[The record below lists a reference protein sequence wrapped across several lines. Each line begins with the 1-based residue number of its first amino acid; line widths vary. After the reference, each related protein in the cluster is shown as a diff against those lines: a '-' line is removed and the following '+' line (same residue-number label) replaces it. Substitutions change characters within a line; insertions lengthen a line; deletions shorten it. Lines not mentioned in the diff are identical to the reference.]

1 METILQKSIA
11 KPVAPVAPAASPRAD
26 ASSIATSAG
35 KMQRYGQLLLLVLAA
50 GAIYPILYLRQVYQ
64 TTMLDVFHIDNAQL
78 GYLYSVLGII
88 FFLSYLPSGWLADR
102 VAPRLLICFSLI
114 GTGALGLWY
123 STAPSFHTLLV
134 IFCCWGL
141 TTGLTFWASVLKR
154 VRMIAGANEQGRF
167 FGLLDGGR
175 GLVEALLAT
184 VALALF
190 AAATS
195 SGRGEAAGLRHV
207 IFLYSFTCIGIGALM
222 SFFKDAAP
230 VQDDTQAAADAAQSN
245 ARGALWR
252 DLSTL
257 AKIPQLWLV
266 AAVVFCGYQIFW
278 ATYSFSAYLQQGE
291 MHMTVVAAGMVTTL
305 KLWMRPLGGIGGGYL
320 GDRLSNLRVLIWAM
334 FLAVAGLIGLIVL
347 PSLRNMAL
355 LGAVVLFIGLMTYA
369 IRGLYWTL
377 LDYCAIPMRITG
389 LAIGLVS
396 LIGYSSDIFLP
407 LLNGYITE
415 HYAGMLGYQ
424 FYFAY
429 VAAIGTLGGIA
440 ALVLKRMSTRMSPS
454 QPA

>member
-1 METILQKSIA
+1 
-11 KPVAPVAPAASPRAD
+11 
-26 ASSIATSAG
+26 
-35 KMQRYGQLLLLVLAA
+35 MQRYVQLLLLVLAA
-50 GAIYPILYLRQVYQ
+50 GGIYPLLYLRQVYQ
-64 TTMLDVFHIDNAQL
+64 TTMLDVLHIDNAQL
-78 GYLYSVLGII
+78 GYLYSVLGIV
-88 FFLSYLPSGWLADR
+88 FFVSYLPSGWLADR

-123 STAPSFHTLLV
+123 STAPSFHALLV
-134 IFCCWGL
+134 IFCLWGV

-184 VALALF
+184 AALALF
-190 AAATS
+190 AAATG
-195 SGRGEAAGLRHV
+195 SGRGEAVGLRHV
-207 IFLYSFTCIGIGALM
+207 IYMYSFTCIALGALM
-222 SFFKDAAP
+222 SFFKDPAP
-230 VQDDTQAAADAAQSN
+230 AQAETRSVEVN
-245 ARGALWR
+245 ANGSLWR
-252 DLSTL
+252 DLATL
-257 AKIPQLWLV
+257 AAIPQLWLM

-291 MHMTVVAAGMVTTL
+291 MHMTVVAAGMVTTA
-305 KLWMRPLGGIGGGYL
+305 KLWMRPIGGIGGGFL
-320 GDRLSNLRVLIWAM
+320 GDRLSNLRVLIWAL

-347 PSLRNMAL
+347 PALRNMVL

-407 LLNGYITE
+407 LVNGYITE

-424 FYFAY
+424 IYFAY

-440 ALVLKRMSTRMSPS
+440 ALVLKRMTHSK
-454 QPA
+454 PA

>member
-1 METILQKSIA
+1 MQKSIG
-11 KPVAPVAPAASPRAD
+11 KPNSAAGSPRAETSSL
-26 ASSIATSAG
+26 ASAASGST
-35 KMQRYGQLLLLVLAA
+35 QRYVQLLLLVLAA
-50 GAIYPILYLRQVYQ
+50 GGIYPLLYLRQVYQ
-64 TTMLDVFHIDNAQL
+64 TTMLDVFRIDNAQL
-78 GYLYSVLGII
+78 GYLYSVLGIV
-88 FFLSYLPSGWLADR
+88 FFVCYLPSGWLADR

-123 STAPSFHTLLV
+123 STAPSFNVLLV
-134 IFCCWGL
+134 IFCCWGI

-154 VRMIAGANEQGRF
+154 VRMIAAANEQGRF

-184 VALALF
+184 AALALF
-190 AAATS
+190 AAATG
-195 SGRGEAAGLRHV
+195 SGRGEATGLRHV
-207 IFLYSFTCIGIGALM
+207 IYLYSFTCIGLGALM
-222 SFFKDAAP
+222 SFFKDPAP
-230 VQDDTQAAADAAQSN
+230 AQAESKSAEAN
-245 ARGALWR
+245 ARGSLWR
-252 DLSTL
+252 DLATL
-257 AKIPQLWLV
+257 ASIPQLWLM

-291 MHMTVVAAGMVTTL
+291 MHMSVVAAGMVTTA
-305 KLWMRPLGGIGGGYL
+305 KLWMRPIGGIGGGFL
-320 GDRLSNLRVLIWAM
+320 GDRLSNLRVLIWAL
-334 FLAVAGLIGLIVL
+334 FLAVAGLIGLILL
-347 PSLRNMAL
+347 PALRNMAL

-407 LLNGYITE
+407 LVNGYITE

-424 FYFAY
+424 IYFAY

-440 ALVLKRMSTRMSPS
+440 ALVLKRMTHSK
-454 QPA
+454 PA

>member
-1 METILQKSIA
+1 MSSTETILQKSMA
-11 KPVAPVAPAASPRAD
+11 KPLAPAAAARAE
-26 ASSIATSAG
+26 ATPTTPTTPVAGSAA
-35 KMQRYGQLLLLVLAA
+35 QRYSQLFLLVLAA

-64 TTMLDVFHIDNAQL
+64 TTMLDVFHIDNEQL
-78 GYLYSVLGII
+78 GYLYSVLGIV
-88 FFLSYLPSGWLADR
+88 FFLCYLPSGWLADR

-123 STAPSFHTLLV
+123 STAPTFPTLMV

-184 VALALF
+184 IALALF
-190 AAATS
+190 AAATDGGS
-195 SGRGEAAGLRHV
+195 GEAIGLRHV
-207 IFLYSFTCIGIGALM
+207 IYLYSFTCIALGALM
-222 SFFKDAAP
+222 SFFKDPAA
-230 VQDDTQAAADAAQSN
+230 QAASDDAEQSQSGAQRNS
-245 ARGALWR
+245 LWR
-252 DLSTL
+252 DLATL
-257 AKIPQLWLV
+257 ASIPQLWLV

-291 MHMTVVAAGMVTTL
+291 LHMSVVTAGMVTTL

-320 GDRLSNLRVLIWAM
+320 GDRLSNLRVLIVAM
-334 FLAVAGLIGLIVL
+334 FLAVLGLIGLILL
-347 PSLRNMAL
+347 PALRNVAL
-355 LGAVVLFIGLMTYA
+355 LGIVVLFIGLMTYA

-389 LAIGLVS
+389 LAIGMVS

-407 LLNGYITE
+407 LVNGYITQ
-415 HYAGMLGYQ
+415 HYAGLLGYQ
-424 FYFAY
+424 IYFAY
-429 VAAIGTLGGIA
+429 VAAIGAIGGVA
-440 ALVLKRMSTRMSPS
+440 ALVLKNMTHSKTV
-454 QPA
+454 

>member
-1 METILQKSIA
+1 MPRAETPSLT
-11 KPVAPVAPAASPRAD
+11 PAA
-26 ASSIATSAG
+26 AG
-35 KMQRYGQLLLLVLAA
+35 SMQRYVQLLLLVLAA
-50 GAIYPILYLRQVYQ
+50 GGIYPLLYLRQVYQ
-64 TTMLDVFHIDNAQL
+64 TTMLDVLHIDNAQL
-78 GYLYSVLGII
+78 GYLYSVLGIV
-88 FFLSYLPSGWLADR
+88 FFVCYLPSGWLADR

-114 GTGALGLWY
+114 GTGMLGLWY
-123 STAPSFHTLLV
+123 STAPSFHALLV
-134 IFCCWGL
+134 IFCLWGV

-154 VRMIAGANEQGRF
+154 VRMIAAANEQGRF

-184 VALALF
+184 AALALF
-190 AAATS
+190 AAATG
-195 SGRGEAAGLRHV
+195 SGRGEAVGLRHV
-207 IFLYSFTCIGIGALM
+207 IYMYSFTCIALGALM
-222 SFFKDAAP
+222 SFFKDPAP
-230 VQDDTQAAADAAQSN
+230 AQAESKSVEAN
-245 ARGALWR
+245 ANGSLWR
-252 DLSTL
+252 DLATL
-257 AKIPQLWLV
+257 AAIPQLWLM

-291 MHMTVVAAGMVTTL
+291 MHMTVVAAGMVTTA
-305 KLWMRPLGGIGGGYL
+305 KLWMRPIGGIGGGFL
-320 GDRLSNLRVLIWAM
+320 GDRLSNLRVLIWAL

-347 PSLRNMAL
+347 PALRNMVL

-407 LLNGYITE
+407 LVNGYITE

-424 FYFAY
+424 IYFAY

-440 ALVLKRMSTRMSPS
+440 ALVLKRMTHSK
-454 QPA
+454 PA

>member
-1 METILQKSIA
+1 
-11 KPVAPVAPAASPRAD
+11 
-26 ASSIATSAG
+26 
-35 KMQRYGQLLLLVLAA
+35 MQRYVQLLLLVLAA
-50 GAIYPILYLRQVYQ
+50 GGIYPLLYLRQVYQ
-64 TTMLDVFHIDNAQL
+64 TTMLDVLHIDNAQL
-78 GYLYSVLGII
+78 GYLYSVLGIV
-88 FFLSYLPSGWLADR
+88 FFLCYLPSGWLADR

-114 GTGALGLWY
+114 ATGALGLWY
-123 STAPSFHTLLV
+123 STAPSFNSLLV

-154 VRMIAGANEQGRF
+154 VRMIAAANEQGRF

-184 VALALF
+184 AALALF
-190 AAATS
+190 AAATNA
-195 SGRGEAAGLRHV
+195 GRGEAAALRHV
-207 IFLYSFTCIGIGALM
+207 IYLYSFTCIGLGAVM
-222 SFFKDAAP
+222 SLFKDPTP
-230 VQDDTQAAADAAQSN
+230 VQAEGDAADEAKSAEGGS
-245 ARGALWR
+245 LWR
-252 DLSTL
+252 DLATL
-257 AKIPQLWLV
+257 AAIPQLWLM

-291 MHMTVVAAGMVTTL
+291 MHMSVVAAGMVTTA
-305 KLWMRPLGGIGGGYL
+305 KLWMRPIGGIGGGFL
-320 GDRLSNLRVLIWAM
+320 GDRFSNLRVLIWAM
-334 FLAVAGLIGLIVL
+334 FLAVAGLVGLIFL
-347 PSLRNMAL
+347 PALRNMAL

-377 LDYCAIPMRITG
+377 LEHCSIPMRITG

-407 LLNGYITE
+407 LVNGYITE

-429 VAAIGTLGGIA
+429 VAVIGTLGGIA
-440 ALVLKRMSTRMSPS
+440 ALVLQRMTHSHS
-454 QPA
+454 A

>member
-1 METILQKSIA
+1 METVLQKSIA
-11 KPVAPVAPAASPRAD
+11 KPNAPASAPRAD
-26 ASSIATSAG
+26 ISSFAPATTGSPR
-35 KMQRYGQLLLLVLAA
+35 RYVQLLLLVLAA
-50 GAIYPILYLRQVYQ
+50 GGIYPLLYLRQVYQ
-64 TTMLDVFHIDNAQL
+64 TTMLDVLHIDNTQS
-78 GYLYSVLGII
+78 GYLYSVLGIV
-88 FFLSYLPSGWLADR
+88 FFVSYLPSGWLADR

-114 GTGALGLWY
+114 STGALGLWY
-123 STAPSFHTLLV
+123 STAPSFNALLV

-154 VRMIAGANEQGRF
+154 VRMIAAPNEQGRF

-184 VALALF
+184 AALALF
-190 AAATS
+190 AAATG

-207 IFLYSFTCIGIGALM
+207 IYMYSFTCIALGAVM
-222 SFFKDAAP
+222 TFFKDPAP
-230 VQDDTQAAADAAQSN
+230 AKAEADSQSADATDAN
-245 ARGALWR
+245 ANGALWR
-252 DLSTL
+252 DLRTL
-257 AKIPQLWLV
+257 ASIPQLWLM

-291 MHMTVVAAGMVTTL
+291 LHMSVVAAGMVTTA
-305 KLWMRPLGGIGGGYL
+305 KLWMRPIGGIGGGFL
-320 GDRLSNLRVLIWAM
+320 GDRFSNLCVLIWAM
-334 FLAVAGLIGLIVL
+334 FLAVAGLVGLILL
-347 PSLRNMAL
+347 PALRNVAL

-407 LLNGYITE
+407 LVNGYFTE
-415 HYAGMLGYQ
+415 HYAGLPGYQ

-429 VAAIGTLGGIA
+429 VAAIGALGGIA
-440 ALVLKRMSTRMSPS
+440 ALVLERMSHSHT
-454 QPA
+454 A

>member
-1 METILQKSIA
+1 
-11 KPVAPVAPAASPRAD
+11 
-26 ASSIATSAG
+26 
-35 KMQRYGQLLLLVLAA
+35 MQRYVQLLLLVLAA
-50 GAIYPILYLRQVYQ
+50 GGIYPLLYQRQVYQ
-64 TTMLDVFHIDNAQL
+64 TTMLDVLHIDNAQL
-78 GYLYSVLGII
+78 GYLYSVLGIV
-88 FFLSYLPSGWLADR
+88 FFVSYLPSGWLADR

-123 STAPSFHTLLV
+123 STAPSFHALLV
-134 IFCCWGL
+134 IFCLWGV

-184 VALALF
+184 AALALF
-190 AAATS
+190 AAATG
-195 SGRGEAAGLRHV
+195 SGRGEAVGLRHV
-207 IFLYSFTCIGIGALM
+207 IYMYSFTCIALGALM
-222 SFFKDAAP
+222 SFFKDPAP
-230 VQDDTQAAADAAQSN
+230 AQAETSSVEVN
-245 ARGALWR
+245 ANGSLWR
-252 DLSTL
+252 DLATL
-257 AKIPQLWLV
+257 AAIPQLWLM

-291 MHMTVVAAGMVTTL
+291 MHMTVVAAGMVTTA
-305 KLWMRPLGGIGGGYL
+305 KLWMRPIGGIGGGFL
-320 GDRLSNLRVLIWAM
+320 GDRLSNLRVLIWAL

-347 PSLRNMAL
+347 PALRNMVL

-396 LIGYSSDIFLP
+396 LLGYSSDIFLP
-407 LLNGYITE
+407 LVNGYITE

-424 FYFAY
+424 IYFAY

-440 ALVLKRMSTRMSPS
+440 ALVLKRMTHSK
-454 QPA
+454 PA

>member
-1 METILQKSIA
+1 MQKSIG
-11 KPVAPVAPAASPRAD
+11 KPDAPAMPRAET
-26 ASSIATSAG
+26 AALTPAAAG
-35 KMQRYGQLLLLVLAA
+35 SMQRYVQLLLLVLAA
-50 GAIYPILYLRQVYQ
+50 GGIYPLLYLRQVYQ
-64 TTMLDVFHIDNAQL
+64 TTMLDVLHIDNAQL
-78 GYLYSVLGII
+78 GYLYSVLGIV
-88 FFLSYLPSGWLADR
+88 FFVSYLPSGWLADR

-123 STAPSFHTLLV
+123 STAPSFHALLV
-134 IFCCWGL
+134 IFCLWGV

-184 VALALF
+184 AALALF
-190 AAATS
+190 AAATG

-207 IFLYSFTCIGIGALM
+207 IYMYSFTCIALGALM
-222 SFFKDAAP
+222 SFFKDPAP
-230 VQDDTQAAADAAQSN
+230 AQAESKPVEAN
-245 ARGALWR
+245 ANGSLWR
-252 DLSTL
+252 DLATL
-257 AKIPQLWLV
+257 AAIPQLWLM

-291 MHMTVVAAGMVTTL
+291 MHMTVVAAGMVTTA
-305 KLWMRPLGGIGGGYL
+305 KLWMRPIGGIGGGFL
-320 GDRLSNLRVLIWAM
+320 GDRLSNLRVLIWAL

-347 PSLRNMAL
+347 PALRNMAL

-407 LLNGYITE
+407 LVNGYITE

-424 FYFAY
+424 IYFSY

-440 ALVLKRMSTRMSPS
+440 ALVLKRMTHSK
-454 QPA
+454 PA

>member
-1 METILQKSIA
+1 METVLQKSIA
-11 KPVAPVAPAASPRAD
+11 KPTAPAGSPRAD
-26 ASSIATSAG
+26 ISSFAPATAG
-35 KMQRYGQLLLLVLAA
+35 SPQRYVQLLLLVLAA
-50 GAIYPILYLRQVYQ
+50 GGIYPLLYLRQVYQ
-64 TTMLDVFHIDNAQL
+64 TTMLDVLHIDNTQL
-78 GYLYSVLGII
+78 GYLYSVLGIV
-88 FFLSYLPSGWLADR
+88 FFVSYLPSGWLADR

-123 STAPSFHTLLV
+123 STAPSFHVLLV

-154 VRMIAGANEQGRF
+154 VRMIAAPNEQGRF

-184 VALALF
+184 AALALF

-195 SGRGEAAGLRHV
+195 SGRGEAVGLRHV
-207 IFLYSFTCIGIGALM
+207 IYLYSFTCIALGAVM
-222 SFFKDAAP
+222 TFFKDPRPTRAAAG
-230 VQDDTQAAADAAQSN
+230 QSADATDAAAADGSL
-245 ARGALWR
+245 RR
-252 DLSTL
+252 DLRTL
-257 AKIPQLWLV
+257 ASIPQLWLM

-291 MHMTVVAAGMVTTL
+291 LHMSVVAAGMVTTA
-305 KLWMRPLGGIGGGYL
+305 KLWMRPIGGIGGGFL
-320 GDRLSNLRVLIWAM
+320 GDRFSNLRVLIWAM
-334 FLAVAGLIGLIVL
+334 FLAVAGLVGLIVL
-347 PSLRNMAL
+347 PALRNMAL

-396 LIGYSSDIFLP
+396 LVGYSSDIFLP
-407 LLNGYITE
+407 LVNGYFTE
-415 HYAGMLGYQ
+415 HYAGLPGYQ

-429 VAAIGTLGGIA
+429 IAAIGALGGIA
-440 ALVLKRMSTRMSPS
+440 ALVLKRMSHSHTV
-454 QPA
+454 

>member
-1 METILQKSIA
+1 METVLQKSIT
-11 KPVAPVAPAASPRAD
+11 KPDAPAGLPRAN
-26 ASSIATSAG
+26 ASSLTPSASGAT
-35 KMQRYGQLLLLVLAA
+35 QRYVQLLLLVLAA
-50 GAIYPILYLRQVYQ
+50 GGIYPLLYLRQVYQ
-64 TTMLDVFHIDNAQL
+64 TTMLDVLHIDNSQL
-78 GYLYSVLGII
+78 GYLYSVLGIV

-102 VAPRLLICFSLI
+102 VKPRLLICFSLI

-123 STAPSFHTLLV
+123 STAPAFNALLV

-154 VRMIAGANEQGRF
+154 VRMIAAPNEQGRF

-184 VALALF
+184 AALALF
-190 AAATS
+190 AAATG
-195 SGRGEAAGLRHV
+195 SGRGEATGLRHV
-207 IFLYSFTCIGIGALM
+207 IYMYSFTCIALGAVM
-222 SFFKDAAP
+222 SFFKDPAP
-230 VQDDTQAAADAAQSN
+230 AQADAESAQAEAKAS
-245 ARGALWR
+245 GSLWR
-252 DLSTL
+252 DLKTL
-257 AKIPQLWLV
+257 ASIPQLWLM

-278 ATYSFSAYLQQGE
+278 ATYSFSAYLQQGDI
-291 MHMTVVAAGMVTTL
+291 HMSVVAAGMVTTA
-305 KLWMRPLGGIGGGYL
+305 KLWMRPIGGIGGGFL

-334 FLAVAGLIGLIVL
+334 FLAVAGLVGLILL
-347 PSLRNMAL
+347 PALRNVAL

-377 LDYCAIPMRITG
+377 LDYCAVPMRITG

-407 LLNGYITE
+407 LVNGYFTE
-415 HYAGMLGYQ
+415 HYAGLLGYQ

-429 VAAIGTLGGIA
+429 VAAIGTLGGVA
-440 ALVLKRMSTRMSPS
+440 ALVLKRMSHSHT
-454 QPA
+454 A

>member
-1 METILQKSIA
+1 MLQKSIG
-11 KPVAPVAPAASPRAD
+11 KPNSAAGSPRAETSSL
-26 ASSIATSAG
+26 ASAASGST
-35 KMQRYGQLLLLVLAA
+35 QRYVQLLLLVLAA
-50 GAIYPILYLRQVYQ
+50 GGIYPLLYLRQVYQ
-64 TTMLDVFHIDNAQL
+64 TTMLDVFRIDNAQL
-78 GYLYSVLGII
+78 GYLYSVLGIV
-88 FFLSYLPSGWLADR
+88 FFVCYLPSGWLADR

-123 STAPSFHTLLV
+123 STAPSFNVLLV
-134 IFCCWGL
+134 IFCCWGI

-154 VRMIAGANEQGRF
+154 VRMIAAANEQGRF

-184 VALALF
+184 AALALF
-190 AAATS
+190 AAATG
-195 SGRGEAAGLRHV
+195 SGRGEATGLRHV
-207 IFLYSFTCIGIGALM
+207 IYLYSFTCIGLGALM
-222 SFFKDAAP
+222 SFFKDPAP
-230 VQDDTQAAADAAQSN
+230 AQAESKSAEAN
-245 ARGALWR
+245 ARGSLWR
-252 DLSTL
+252 DLATL
-257 AKIPQLWLV
+257 ASIPQLWLM

-291 MHMTVVAAGMVTTL
+291 MHMSVVAAGMVTTA
-305 KLWMRPLGGIGGGYL
+305 KLWMRPIGGIGGGFL
-320 GDRLSNLRVLIWAM
+320 GDRLSNLRVLIWAL
-334 FLAVAGLIGLIVL
+334 FLAVAGLIGLILL
-347 PSLRNMAL
+347 PALRNMAL

-407 LLNGYITE
+407 LVNGYITE

-424 FYFAY
+424 IYFAY

-440 ALVLKRMSTRMSPS
+440 ALVLKRMTHSK
-454 QPA
+454 PA

>member
-1 METILQKSIA
+1 MSSF
-11 KPVAPVAPAASPRAD
+11 APATAGSP
-26 ASSIATSAG
+26 
-35 KMQRYGQLLLLVLAA
+35 QRYVQLLLLVLAA
-50 GAIYPILYLRQVYQ
+50 GGIYPLLYLRQVYQ
-64 TTMLDVFHIDNAQL
+64 TTMLDVLHIDNTQL
-78 GYLYSVLGII
+78 GYLYSVLGIV
-88 FFLSYLPSGWLADR
+88 FFVSYLPSGWLADR

-123 STAPSFHTLLV
+123 STAPSFNVLLV

-154 VRMIAGANEQGRF
+154 VRMIAAPNEQGRF

-184 VALALF
+184 AALALF
-190 AAATS
+190 AAATG
-195 SGRGEAAGLRHV
+195 SGRGEAVGLRHV
-207 IFLYSFTCIGIGALM
+207 IYMYSFTCIALGAVM
-222 SFFKDAAP
+222 TFFKDPAPTRAAAG
-230 VQDDTQAAADAAQSN
+230 QSADAADAAAADADGS
-245 ARGALWR
+245 LWR
-252 DLSTL
+252 DLKTL
-257 AKIPQLWLV
+257 ASIPQLWLM

-291 MHMTVVAAGMVTTL
+291 LHMSVVAAGMVTTA
-305 KLWMRPLGGIGGGYL
+305 KLWMRPIGGIGGGFL
-320 GDRLSNLRVLIWAM
+320 GDRFSNLRVLIWAM
-334 FLAVAGLIGLIVL
+334 FLAVAGLVGLIVL
-347 PSLRNMAL
+347 PALRNMAL

-396 LIGYSSDIFLP
+396 LVGYSSDIFLP
-407 LLNGYITE
+407 LVNGYFTE
-415 HYAGMLGYQ
+415 HYAGLPGYQ

-429 VAAIGTLGGIA
+429 IAAIGALGGIA
-440 ALVLKRMSTRMSPS
+440 ALVLKRMSHSHTV
-454 QPA
+454 

>member
-1 METILQKSIA
+1 MQKSIG
-11 KPVAPVAPAASPRAD
+11 KPNSAAGLPRAETSSHAIAASG
-26 ASSIATSAG
+26 ST
-35 KMQRYGQLLLLVLAA
+35 QRYVQLLLLVLAA
-50 GAIYPILYLRQVYQ
+50 GGIYPLLYLRQVYQ

-78 GYLYSVLGII
+78 GYLYSVLGIV
-88 FFLSYLPSGWLADR
+88 FFVCYLPSGWLADR

-123 STAPSFHTLLV
+123 STAPSFNVLLV
-134 IFCCWGL
+134 IFCCWGI

-154 VRMIAGANEQGRF
+154 VRMIAAANEQGRF

-184 VALALF
+184 AALALF
-190 AAATS
+190 AAATG
-195 SGRGEAAGLRHV
+195 SGRGEATGLRHV
-207 IFLYSFTCIGIGALM
+207 IYLYSFTCIGLGALM
-222 SFFKDAAP
+222 SFFKDPAP
-230 VQDDTQAAADAAQSN
+230 AQAESKSAEAN
-245 ARGALWR
+245 AKGSLWR
-252 DLSTL
+252 DLATL
-257 AKIPQLWLV
+257 ASIPQLWLM

-291 MHMTVVAAGMVTTL
+291 MHMSVVAAGMVTTA
-305 KLWMRPLGGIGGGYL
+305 KLWMRPIGGIGGGFL
-320 GDRLSNLRVLIWAM
+320 GDRLSNLRVLIWAL
-334 FLAVAGLIGLIVL
+334 FLAVAGLIGLILL
-347 PSLRNMAL
+347 PALRNMAL

-407 LLNGYITE
+407 LVNGYITE

-424 FYFAY
+424 IYFAY

-440 ALVLKRMSTRMSPS
+440 ALVLKRMTQSK
-454 QPA
+454 PA